1 MKLKELINPPENES
15 YLKNSSKLITAL
27 FIIGGIVYYPTKGYG
42 TVIALVIALMILVGQ
57 KLLLSQINKDFADM
71 YFAKE
76 QFEKLGNK
84 TYLEFIVARSSQIL
98 QDNKVLS
105 EKGKQELLKLNQYA
119 VEQLKK
125 VPN

>member
-27 FIIGGIVYYPTKGYG
+27 FIIGGIAYYPTKGYG

-125 VPN
+125 APN

>member
-1 MKLKELINPPENES
+1 MKLKDLINPPENES

-27 FIIGGIVYYPTKGYG
+27 FIIGGIAYYPTKGYG

-125 VPN
+125 AQN

>member
-1 MKLKELINPPENES
+1 MKLKDLINPPENES

-27 FIIGGIVYYPTKGYG
+27 FIIGGITYYPTKGYG

-105 EKGKQELLKLNQYA
+105 EKGKRELQALQQYA
-119 VEQLKK
+119 TSTLAK
-125 VPN
+125 

>member
-1 MKLKELINPPENES
+1 MKLKDLINPPENES

-27 FIIGGIVYYPTKGYG
+27 FIIGGIAYYPTKGYG

-98 QDNKVLS
+98 KDNKVLS
-105 EKGKQELLKLNQYA
+105 EKGKQELHKLNQYA

-125 VPN
+125 APN

>member
-1 MKLKELINPPENES
+1 MKFKDLIKASES
-15 YLKNSSKLITAL
+15 EGYLKNSSKLITAL
-27 FIIGGIVYYPTKGYG
+27 FIIGGIAYYPTKGYG

-76 QFEKLGNK
+76 QFEKLGNR

-105 EKGKQELLKLNQYA
+105 EKGKQELNALQQYA
-119 VEQLKK
+119 TSALAKRQ
-125 VPN
+125 

>member
-1 MKLKELINPPENES
+1 MKLKDLINPPENES

-27 FIIGGIVYYPTKGYG
+27 FIIGGIAYYPTKGYG

-98 QDNKVLS
+98 KDNKVLS

-125 VPN
+125 APN

>member
-1 MKLKELINPPENES
+1 MKLKDLINPPENES

-57 KLLLSQINKDFADM
+57 KLLLAQINKDFADM

-76 QFEKLGNK
+76 QFKKLGNK

-125 VPN
+125 APN

>member
-1 MKLKELINPPENES
+1 MKLKDLINPPENES

-27 FIIGGIVYYPTKGYG
+27 FIIGGIAYYPTKGYG

-57 KLLLSQINKDFADM
+57 KLLLSQINKDFSDM

-105 EKGKQELLKLNQYA
+105 EKGKQELHKLNQYA

-125 VPN
+125 APN